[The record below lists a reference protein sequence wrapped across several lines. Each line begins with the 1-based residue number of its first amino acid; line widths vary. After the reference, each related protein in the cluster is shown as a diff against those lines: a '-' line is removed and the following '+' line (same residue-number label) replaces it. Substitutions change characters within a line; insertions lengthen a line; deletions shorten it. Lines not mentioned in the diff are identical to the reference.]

1 MISICYCIIDGS
13 NKRLVDVNDV
23 FDNILR
29 HSGRKHNASYEC
41 DKHTIVLG
49 EKNHLCFFA

>member
-13 NKRLVDVNDV
+13 NKRLVDMNDV